1 MKKITLIIF
10 LLGFLLKGF
19 SQQKIKVKKVDN
31 RLLFYKI
38 GKSDTINKNSDNL
51 FFIKIPDSLKHH
63 SRILVHNGRFL
74 PSKNDSV
81 YKLIPINGMKYT
93 HTIYDTVFVVLL
105 EGTYPSSNKVKLQ
118 LISSK
123 YEKVLLENE
132 FPVK

>member
-51 FFIKIPDSLKHH
+51 FFIKIPDSLKHN

-105 EGTYPSSNKVKLQ
+105 EGTCPSSNKVKLQ

-123 YEKVLLENE
+123 YEKVVLENE

>member
-1 MKKITLIIF
+1 MKQITLIIF
-10 LLGFLLKGF
+10 LLGCLLTGF

-31 RLLFYKI
+31 RLLLYKI
-38 GKSDTINKNSDNL
+38 GKSDSINKNSDNL
-51 FFIKIPDSLKHH
+51 FFIKIPDSLTHNSK
-63 SRILVHNGRFL
+63 ILVHNGRFL

-81 YKLIPINGMKYT
+81 YKLIPISGMKYT

-105 EGTYPSSNKVKLQ
+105 EGTCPPTNKVKLQ

-123 YEKVLLENE
+123 YEKVVLENQ